1 MESAI
6 ARAYVQIVPTADGIK
21 GKLGETLG
29 PETESAG
36 KEAGTS
42 LGATIGKFV
51 KYAIIAAGI
60 GDVIRQAISEGADLE
75 QSLGGIETL
84 FKDNADIVKQ
94 YAQEAYRTA
103 GLSANEYME
112 NVTGFSASLLQ
123 GLGGDTAKAA
133 EIANMAMIDMSDNA
147 NKMGTDMESIQYAY
161 QGFAKQ
167 NYTML
172 DNLKLG
178 YGGTKE
184 EMARLLE
191 DAQKISGVEY
201 DMSNLSDVYEAIH
214 VIQENL
220 GITGTTAEEA
230 SETISGSL
238 ASVKAAWSNL
248 LADMTLGND
257 VSGDIEALSETV
269 MAAAKNI
276 LPAIA
281 NIIGSA
287 PAIIIEVLQTLGPP
301 LIDAG
306 MEMVS
311 NLASGLGESMPTL
324 VDNALTVVLTIV
336 NAILDN
342 IDVLIESGLTLVIGL
357 VTGILNALPKLIEA
371 VPVIVSTIL
380 TTLLSL
386 IPEVIAAGLNLFT
399 SLVSDLP
406 TIISNIVN
414 IIPVLIDAIIGAV
427 CELIPMIINTGV
439 ELLTSLVTNV
449 PDIITA
455 ILEVVPV
462 IIVSLLEAI
471 TELAPMLV
479 TAGFDLLTGLVKLLP
494 EIIVAIVKAVV
505 AIIDAIINTVVTIGN
520 EFPQIGKN
528 LIDGLWN
535 GIKNGWSSLSTNVK
549 NMANSL
555 IKDIKDTFGIH
566 SPSVVF
572 KDEVGKMLDYG
583 LADGIKENADVVSNA
598 MNDISDLATDSMET
612 DVVMNAVAGKQIASF
627 NQSDA
632 KLSKNDAY
640 AIFRSNEE
648 KMNRIISLLE
658 QCLQQRSN
666 VYLDKDVIVG
676 QLAPDIDRE
685 LGSLSN
691 KYQRGVLMA

>member
-84 FKDNADIVKQ
+84 FKENADMVKQ

-112 NVTGFSASLLQ
+112 SVTGFSASLLQ
-123 GLGGDTAKAA
+123 GLSGDTAKAA

-287 PAIIIEVLQTLGPP
+287 PAIIIEVLKTLGPP

-357 VTGILNALPKLIEA
+357 VTGILNSLPKLIEA

-479 TAGFDLLTGLVKLLP
+479 SAGFDLLTGLVKLLP

-505 AIIDAIINTVVTIGN
+505 AIIDAIINTVVTIGK

-612 DVVMNAVAGKQIASF
+612 DVVMNAVAGKQISSF

-648 KMNRIISLLE
+648 KMNRIILLLE